1 MLNVGCRPWLSQD
14 RRRGSSDYHRQPS
27 HRGYIGQR
35 RCDALGSR
43 CEAGELGDVFWSG
56 GQESDWKEGVCCSW
70 ASKMFCLIFVRSFTA
85 QVSIRGVV
93 MSPRLPLSYN
103 HYALKIELIEFTG
116 CCRLYNL
123 CREAVWSALPLSIDK
138 EHFPPPRSKNRRCCQ
153 SPSIQTRRWSATC
166 HPSSLWCWPRARPRG
181 PRVVVAWA
189 AVVSIWWACQIRQR
203 VSMMIEW

>member
-1 MLNVGCRPWLSQD
+1 MTNYVVFSCFFEVQQEGQAEVFWCLLRCLLCPMLNVGCRPWLSQD
-14 RRRGSSDYHRQPS
+14 RRRSSSDYHRQPS
-27 HRGYIGQR
+27 HRGSIGQR
-35 RCDALGSR
+35 RCDAPGSR
-43 CEAGELGDVFWSG
+43 REAGELGDVFWSG

-123 CREAVWSALPLSIDK
+123 CRGRLKCIPA
-138 EHFPPPRSKNRRCCQ
+138 
-153 SPSIQTRRWSATC
+153 
-166 HPSSLWCWPRARPRG
+166 
-181 PRVVVAWA
+181 
-189 AVVSIWWACQIRQR
+189 
-203 VSMMIEW
+203 